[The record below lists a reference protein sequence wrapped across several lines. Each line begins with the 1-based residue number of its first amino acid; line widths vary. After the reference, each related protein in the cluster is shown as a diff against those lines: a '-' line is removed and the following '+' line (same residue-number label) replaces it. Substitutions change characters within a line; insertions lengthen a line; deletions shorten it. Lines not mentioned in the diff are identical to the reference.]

1 MMPNLVSWK
10 QTTMAVYIIAA
21 LEINMFPAL
30 PATTQFQEVGAK
42 SAVTSS

>member
-1 MMPNLVSWK
+1 
-10 QTTMAVYIIAA
+10 MAVYIIAA

-30 PATTQFQEVGAK
+30 PATTQFQEDGAK

>member
-30 PATTQFQEVGAK
+30 PATMQFQEDGAK